1 MLHMYEVPAGT
12 PAPVVNLLPVVP
24 DGHGGQLAP
33 WVARFES
40 GLVESRLMHITPEG
54 NQEFVLPAAGEIYLM
69 GKDLAATTDGGTL
82 VVFNVLTGAVRWTRS
97 FPDKGVRILS
107 TANGGLMI
115 AAKGTSILLDEYG
128 LEISPPPSP
137 PRR

>member
-1 MLHMYEVPAGT
+1 M
-12 PAPVVNLLPVVP
+12 VP

-33 WVARFES
+33 WVARFNG

-54 NQEFVLPAAGEIYLM
+54 SQEFVLPAAGEIYLM

-115 AAKGTSILLDEYG
+115 AARGTSILLDEFG
-128 LEISPPPSP
+128 LEIPPPPWP
-137 PRR
+137 PRQ